1 MSAGQLKAFLQSKG
15 VNTTGM
21 FEKSD
26 MVEAAL
32 AALQR

>member
-1 MSAGQLKAFLQSKG
+1 MLACSSFPLQSKG

-21 FEKSD
+21 FEKAE

-32 AALQR
+32 NLL